1 MNEIEVFIENSP
13 RVAQEKLK
21 ALRAFILKQTQCAEK
36 ISYGTL
42 TFTKDNKNF
51 VHIAGYA
58 KHIGFY
64 PSPSVIEAFE
74 SQLKAYKHAKGSV
87 QFKLNEELP
96 YDLIERMLNQR
107 MKDYT
112 DANLRTIG

>member
-1 MNEIEVFIENSP
+1 MNEIEAFIEKSSS
-13 RVAQEKLK
+13 VSHEKLK
-21 ALRAFILKQTQCAEK
+21 DLRLFILKKTGCEEK

-51 VHIAGYA
+51 VHIAGYV

-64 PSPSVIEAFE
+64 PSPAVIEAFE
-74 SQLKAYKHAKGSV
+74 HELKPYKHAKGSI

-107 MKDYT
+107 MKDYRN
-112 DANLRTIG
+112 ANLRTIG